1 MRFWPFFRPFFLFPL
16 AVKVGSNTEPF
27 NDEKCFLLFL
37 ENESKSGLMW
47 MDHHGWQVVANM
59 YQISVHILT
68 TGVVGMDEP
77 RARWTHV
84 VPEVKSIRVFQTCGL
99 CMQMKSIL
107 IF

>member
-99 CMQMKSIL
+99 CMR
-107 IF
+107 